1 MKYVSSVSGCDRQVS
16 PLISFRGEN
25 LSALKDVKLASPCQ
39 IMGKREY
46 NKDITDLEA
55 INDHVKH
62 TKDEKCDYYILYQ
75 VPV

>member
-1 MKYVSSVSGCDRQVS
+1 MKYVSSASGCDRQVS

-62 TKDEKCDYYILYQ
+62 TKDEKCDYYILY
-75 VPV
+75 